1 MLGKRYSLDTVAD
14 IFRVVGRDILEAK
27 SISPRG
33 AETREIIAP
42 QIIIESP
49 RQRLVFNDDRKF
61 NVVFALIESLML
73 FSTSNKLKYF
83 SEFNKTMKQFSDDG
97 KTLHGAYGTRISGQL
112 YSIIDKLNDDKDTR
126 QAVLSIYGYGDSMRK
141 TKDIPCTTSMQ
152 FLIRDDKLHM
162 IVKMRSN
169 DILQGLQYDIVMF
182 TMLQEAVANTL
193 GINVGYYIHEPSSLH
208 VYKDGFSHN
217 GYEMLESMVNNSKP
231 VGFTNSSNVN
241 EWANL
246 AKVYTGIRNIQST
259 PLNRTAGEVYRII
272 STERAFRKGSRVSKD
287 IAFKFM
293 AENSTPEWCKPFVK
307 RWLK

>member
-14 IFRVVGRDILEAK
+14 IFRVVGRDILDAK

-42 QIIIESP
+42 QIIIEDP
-49 RQRLVFNDDRKF
+49 RQRLVFNEDRKF

-73 FSTSNKLKYF
+73 FSNSNKLEYF
-83 SEFNKTMKQFSDDG
+83 SEFNKTMEQFSDDG
-97 KTLHGAYGTRISGQL
+97 ETLHGAYGARISDQL
-112 YSIIDKLNDDKDTR
+112 YSIIGKLKNDKDTR

-152 FLIRDDKLHM
+152 FLIRENKLHM

-182 TMLQEAVANTL
+182 TMLQEAIANTL

-217 GYEMLESMVNNSKP
+217 GYDMLESMVNNSEP
-231 VGFTNSSNVN
+231 VGFAN
-241 EWANL
+241 ESDVYDWCNL
-246 AKVYTGIRNIQST
+246 AKVYTGERNVQLT
-259 PLNRTAGEVYRII
+259 PLNKTVGEIYRII
-272 STERAFRKGSRVSKD
+272 STERVYRNGNRANDSIV
-287 IAFKFM
+287 FKFM
-293 AENSTPEWCKPFVK
+293 VGNSTPEWCKPFVK